1 MELRH
6 LRYFVAVAEERHFG
20 RAAAKL
26 GMSQPPLSQ
35 QIQQLE
41 GELGVQLLWRST
53 RRVELTHAGEVF
65 LDHAR
70 RLLSQ
75 SDEAVQAARRAGRQE
90 IGQLRLGYV
99 TTAGV
104 DTLPA
109 LLERY
114 HHEMP
119 QIEVSLHSLP
129 SAEQIAEL
137 EKGELDVALVRAP
150 VTSRQLQTLT
160 LRRDPFVA
168 LLPPNHPLASHRQV
182 ALPELVDE
190 PFVLWPSGSHM
201 HDQVMQ
207 LCHDAGFEPK
217 VVKEAD
223 AGLLHSIVG
232 LVAAG
237 MGVSIIAAAAR
248 GWASNSVAC
257 KPLAGLKTRAPLMVV
272 WRRDDTSPAVG
283 AFVALAKPGL
293 GMGRGK
299 D

>member
-6 LRYFVAVAEERHFG
+6 VRYFVAVAEERHFG

-35 QIQQLE
+35 QIHQLE
-41 GELGVQLLWRST
+41 RELGVQLFWRST

-65 LDHAR
+65 LEYAC
-70 RLLSQ
+70 RLLAEAA
-75 SDEAVQAARRAGRQE
+75 EAVQAARRAGRQE
-90 IGQLRLGYV
+90 VGQLRVGYV

-114 HHEMP
+114 HHDMP
-119 QIEVSLHSLP
+119 QIEVSLHSLS
-129 SAEQIAEL
+129 SADQLAAL
-137 EKGELDVALVRAP
+137 ERGDIDVALVRAP
-150 VTSRQLQTLT
+150 VTSPRLQTAT

-168 LLPPNHPLASHRQV
+168 LLPPDHPLASRRQV
-182 ALPELVDE
+182 ALPELAGE
-190 PFVLWPSGSHM
+190 PFVLWPRNSHM
-201 HDQVMQ
+201 YGQVME

-248 GWASNSVAC
+248 GWASNSVIC
-257 KPLAGLKTRAPLMVV
+257 KPLAGCKARAPLTAV
-272 WRRDDTSPAVG
+272 WRRDDASPALE
-283 AFVALAKPGL
+283 AFVALAKPA
-293 GMGRGK
+293 
-299 D
+299 